1 MLKNLDKLHLDAR
14 KIVEPH
20 CKEMLKI
27 HQKNILSILVY
38 GSAVGVDYIPKKSNI
53 NLAII
58 FDNIK
63 MADLDMS
70 LKLVNKGRRK
80 KIIAPLFLT
89 DEYMKT
95 SSDVFPIEFLE
106 MKENHLLIY
115 GEDFLEKLEI
125 SREYLRLQCE
135 QQLKGK
141 LIRLRQ
147 AYLEVGKNRKATMA
161 LILESFS
168 AFMPVI
174 RNLLRLKEGTVSYDK
189 EEILAKA
196 GEYFGIDLEL
206 FKRLLILRA
215 ERKVPNREELKETFA
230 KYMEEIFKL
239 AMIADGM
246 KII

>member
-1 MLKNLDKLHLDAR
+1 MLKNLDKLHLYAR
-14 KIVEPH
+14 KVIEPY
-20 CKEMLKI
+20 CNKMLRI
-27 HQKNILSILVY
+27 HQHNILSLLVY

-63 MADLDMS
+63 MADLDRS

-95 SSDVFPIEFLE
+95 SADIFPIEFLE

-147 AYLEVGKNRKATMA
+147 AYLEIGRNRKAIMT

-168 AFMPVI
+168 AFLPVI
-174 RNLLRLKEGTVSYDK
+174 RNLLRLKEGTVSYNK
-189 EEILAKA
+189 EEVLTKAK
-196 GEYFGIDLEL
+196 ECFGIDLEL
-206 FKRLLILRA
+206 FKKLLILKA
-215 ERKVPNREELKETFA
+215 EGKVPGREELKEIFA

-239 AMIADGM
+239 AMIADEI
-246 KII
+246 KVI

>member
-1 MLKNLDKLHLDAR
+1 MLKNLDKLHVDAK
-14 KIVEPH
+14 KIIEPY
-20 CKEMLKI
+20 CNEMLKI
-27 HQKNILSILVY
+27 HQNNILSMLVY
-38 GSAVGVDYIPKKSNI
+38 GSVIGIDYTPKKSNI

-63 MADLDMS
+63 MQDLDKS
-70 LKLVNKGRRK
+70 LKLVNKGRKK

-106 MKENHLLIY
+106 MKENHVLIY

-125 SREYLRLQCE
+125 SKEYLRLQCE

-141 LIRLRQ
+141 LTRLRQ
-147 AYLEVGKNRKATMA
+147 AYLEIGKNKKAIMQ

-168 AFMPVI
+168 AFIPVI
-174 RNLLRLKEGTVSYDK
+174 RNLLRIKEGTISYKK
-189 EEILAKA
+189 EEILIEANEHFK
-196 GEYFGIDLEL
+196 IDLEL
-206 FKRLLILRA
+206 FKRILVLKSKHKIPDKA
-215 ERKVPNREELKETFA
+215 ELEDIFSR
-230 KYMEEIFKL
+230 YMDEIFKL
-239 AMIADGM
+239 AMIADEM